1 MEKSRIE
8 CEETSILNILLFL
21 SLVFSS
27 ILFTPFLSSIS
38 TIPSFLS
45 IRGRRTKGR
54 RRGDTRINLLDTNK
68 KRERKKSNGAR
79 PSRLTVRYKLKRKYT
94 SFFLLRVIPFPNCA
108 ICNWYLYIYIQGRRM
123 RDYTVL
129 RKLNIMYRR
138 WISFRWFDPQLCGL
152 ERVPRIS
159 SIWRTRINSP
169 FQLALFLLSTRNYTT
184 VTAWCI

>member
-21 SLVFSS
+21 SLVF
-27 ILFTPFLSSIS
+27 SSIS

-68 KRERKKSNGAR
+68 KKERKKSNGAR
-79 PSRLTVRYKLKRKYT
+79 SSRLTVRYKLKRKYT

-108 ICNWYLYIYIQGRRM
+108 ICNWYLYIQGRRM